1 VFSRP
6 IRRRNSK
13 SSRAAAVQAHRGSRR
28 CGSWNRAF
36 PKRDLIA
43 GNTRKEII
51 MLNLQT
57 AMPSLVVNTTTK
69 AELLSRAKAAI
80 EAGEQSLW
88 DATVRDN

>member
-1 VFSRP
+1 
-6 IRRRNSK
+6 
-13 SSRAAAVQAHRGSRR
+13 
-28 CGSWNRAF
+28 
-36 PKRDLIA
+36 
-43 GNTRKEII
+43 